1 METGRNFC
9 DPFHRPERS
18 SFMDL
23 MTLAIL
29 GIVAFLV
36 LILLGMNIGISL
48 LLVGTIGYALAVSP
62 KAALGLLR
70 SIPASQAGT
79 YALMVIPMFIIMGNF
94 AFHAGLSNGLYNFCN
109 KWLSRLPGN
118 LACGTVA
125 ASTGFHVICG
135 SIAATTATMGT
146 IAIPEMRKYGYDDRL
161 ATGSVAMG
169 GALGN
174 LIPPSTLLIIY
185 GVVAEQ
191 SIGRLFAAGIIP
203 AIILLVLTIITIV
216 IMVTAKPS
224 LAPPPH
230 KTPWSERFKSTI
242 GMIPIIIIFTVVLGG
257 MFSGLF
263 TVNEASAL
271 GALTAAIITIV
282 KGRFSWKSFVEIMA
296 KSVETTAMTFLIIIG
311 AAVFCTFLNITGFP
325 EQLANII
332 AGMDGSKFVI
342 ILVMTIIYL
351 ILGAVMDE
359 LPMMMMTVPIFMPIA
374 VELGFSPIWFG
385 VYVVLC
391 MEMGA
396 IAPPVG
402 LACFILAGIAKDVP
416 LGTIYRG
423 ALPYI
428 ITILVMIAI
437 ITVFP
442 TLATFLPDLIFNQ

>member
-1 METGRNFC
+1 
-9 DPFHRPERS
+9 
-18 SFMDL
+18 
-23 MTLAIL
+23 MTLALIGIL
-29 GIVAFLV
+29 VFLV
-36 LILLGMNIGISL
+36 LIMLGMNIGLSL
-48 LLVGTIGYALAVSP
+48 LLVGAVGYAFAVSP
-62 KAALGLLR
+62 MAALGLLR

-79 YALMVIPMFIIMGNF
+79 YALMVIPMFVIMGNF
-94 AFHAGLSNGLYNFCN
+94 SYVAGLSNGLYNFCN

-146 IAIPEMRKYGYDDRL
+146 IAVPEMRKYGYDDRL

-174 LIPPSTLLIIY
+174 LIPPSTLLIVY
-185 GVVAEQ
+185 GVVSEQ

-203 AIILLVLTIITIV
+203 AIILLALTILTIV

-224 LAPPPH
+224 LAPRPH
-230 KTPWSERFKSTI
+230 KTPWIERFKSLKDL
-242 GMIPIIIIFTVVLGG
+242 IPIVIIFGIVLGG

-263 TVNEASAL
+263 TVNQASAL
-271 GALTAAIITIV
+271 GALTTAIITIV
-282 KGRFSWKSFVEIMA
+282 KRKFNWKTFVYVMT
-296 KSVETTAMTFLIIIG
+296 KSVQTSAMTFLIIIG

-325 EQLANII
+325 QQLASLIS
-332 AGMDGSKFVI
+332 GMNVSVYVV
-342 ILVMTIIYL
+342 LLLMTVIYL
-351 ILGAVMDE
+351 ILGAIMDE
-359 LPMMMMTVPIFMPIA
+359 LPMLMMTVPIFLPII
-374 VELGFSPIWFG
+374 VGLGFDPIWFG

-402 LACFILAGIAKDVP
+402 LACFILAGIAKDVS

-437 ITVFP
+437 IIFMP
-442 TLATFLPDLIFNQ
+442 SLCTFLPDLIFNQ

>member
-1 METGRNFC
+1 M
-9 DPFHRPERS
+9 
-18 SFMDL
+18 
-23 MTLAIL
+23 
-29 GIVAFLV
+29 
-36 LILLGMNIGISL
+36 LGMNIGLSL
-48 LLVGTIGYALAVSP
+48 LLVGAIGYAFAVYP
-62 KAALGLLR
+62 GAALGLLR

-79 YALMVIPMFIIMGNF
+79 YALMVIPMFVIMGNF
-94 AFHAGLSNGLYNFCN
+94 SYVAGLSNGLYNFCN

-146 IAIPEMRKYGYDDRL
+146 IAVPEMRKYGYDDRL

-174 LIPPSTLLIIY
+174 LIPPSTLLIVY
-185 GVVAEQ
+185 GVVSEQ

-203 AIILLVLTIITIV
+203 AIILLALSILTIV

-224 LAPPPH
+224 LAPRPH
-230 KTPWSERFKSTI
+230 KTPWIERFKSLKDT
-242 GMIPIIIIFTVVLGG
+242 IPIVIIFGIVLGG

-263 TVNEASAL
+263 TVNQASAL
-271 GALTAAIITIV
+271 GALTTAIITIV
-282 KGRFSWKSFVEIMA
+282 KGRFNWKTFVHVMTR
-296 KSVETTAMTFLIIIG
+296 SVQTSAMTFLIIIG

-325 EQLANII
+325 QQLASLIS
-332 AGMDGSKFVI
+332 GMNVSAYVV
-342 ILVMTIIYL
+342 LLLMTVFYL
-351 ILGAVMDE
+351 ILGAIMDE
-359 LPMMMMTVPIFMPIA
+359 LPMLMMTVPIFLPIITG
-374 VELGFSPIWFG
+374 LGFSPIWFG

-402 LACFILAGIAKDVP
+402 LACFILAGIAKDVS

-423 ALPYI
+423 AVPYI

-437 ITVFP
+437 ITFLP
-442 TLATFLPDLIFNQ
+442 GLCTFLPDLIFNT

>member
-1 METGRNFC
+1 M
-9 DPFHRPERS
+9 S
-18 SFMDL
+18 M
-23 MTLAIL
+23 MTLAVL

-62 KAALGLLR
+62 SAALGLLR
-70 SIPASQAGT
+70 SLPASQAGT

-94 AFHAGLSNGLYNFCN
+94 TFHAGLSNGLYNFCN

-118 LACGTVA
+118 LACSTVA

-174 LIPPSTLLIIY
+174 LIPPSTLLIVY
-185 GVVAEQ
+185 GIVAEQ

-203 AIILLVLTIITIV
+203 AIILLVLTIITII
-216 IMVTAKPS
+216 IMVTIKPN
-224 LAPPPH
+224 LCPPPH
-230 KTPWSERFKSTI
+230 KTPWIERFKTI
-242 GMIPIIIIFTVVLGG
+242 IEIIPILILFLVVLGG

-271 GALTAAIITIV
+271 GALTAAIITAI
-282 KGRFSWKSFVEIMA
+282 KGRLTWKNFVDIMQ
-296 KSVETTAMTFLIIIG
+296 KSVQTSAMTFLIIIG

-325 EQLANII
+325 EKLASMI
-332 AGMDGSKFVI
+332 AGLDVSKYVI
-342 ILVMTIIYL
+342 ILIMTIIYL

-359 LPMMMMTVPIFMPIA
+359 LPMMMMTVPIFLPIA
-374 VELGFSPIWFG
+374 MGLDFSPIWFG

-423 ALPYI
+423 AVPYI
-428 ITILVMIAI
+428 ITIVVMIAI
-437 ITVFP
+437 LTFWP
-442 TLATFLPDLIFNQ
+442 DLATFLPDLIFNE